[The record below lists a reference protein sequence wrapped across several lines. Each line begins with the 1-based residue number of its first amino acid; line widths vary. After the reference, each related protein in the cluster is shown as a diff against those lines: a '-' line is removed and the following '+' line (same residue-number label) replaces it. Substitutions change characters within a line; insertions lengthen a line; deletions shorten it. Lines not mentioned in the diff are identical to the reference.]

1 MFLTPEELVK
11 LTGRHRRDSQVRA
24 LNFMGIEHRIRPDGK
39 VVVLRRHVEE
49 MLGLKPD
56 KEVKPKSVEPNWD
69 ALN

>member
-1 MFLTPEELVK
+1 MFLTPEELVQ

-24 LNFMGIEHRIRPDGK
+24 LNFMGIEHCIRPDGK

-56 KEVKPKSVEPNWD
+56 KEAKPKSVEPNWD
-69 ALN
+69 ALK